1 MDADDAMA
9 AVIALANGDT
19 LWVEMDED
27 SMECGEAR
35 GV

>member
-9 AVIALANGDT
+9 AVIAFADGDA

-27 SMECGEAR
+27 GMKCREAR

>member
-9 AVIALANGDT
+9 AVIALANGDA
-19 LWVEMDED
+19 LWVEMDQD
-27 SMECGEAR
+27 GVECRESG

>member
-9 AVIALANGDT
+9 AVIALANGDA

-27 SMECGEAR
+27 GMKCRETR

>member
-9 AVIALANGDT
+9 AVIAFADGDA

-27 SMECGEAR
+27 GMECREAR

>member
-9 AVIALANGDT
+9 AVIAFADGYA

-27 SMECGEAR
+27 GMECREAR

>member
-9 AVIALANGDT
+9 AVIAIADGDT
-19 LWVEMDED
+19 LWVEEDED
-27 SMECGEAR
+27 GVEGGKAR